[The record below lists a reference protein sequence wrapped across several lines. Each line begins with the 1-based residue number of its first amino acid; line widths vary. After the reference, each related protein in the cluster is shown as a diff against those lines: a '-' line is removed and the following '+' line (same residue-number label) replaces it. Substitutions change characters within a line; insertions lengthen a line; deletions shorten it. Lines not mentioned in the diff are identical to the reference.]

1 MGVMTADTI
10 RLNRW
15 MNDLLFVESILVF
28 MTTQAE
34 IQIGL
39 FQAKTDL
46 GSGKIMA
53 VHTRSLGNRRVDIR
67 GCAHLGVALR

>member
-10 RLNRW
+10 RLHRR
-15 MNDLLFVESILVF
+15 MNDFLFVESLLIF

-39 FQAKTDL
+39 FQAKTGL

-53 VHTRSLGNRRVDIR
+53 GHTRSLGNRRVDIGGR
-67 GCAHLGVALR
+67 ASLGMALR